1 MPNLPSARLR
11 LLMVPPVLAGLAAFG
26 GMRHNRL
33 VKAEPAVDATVSV
46 APTRVRLWFK
56 EPAELAVSSI
66 KVTGPDAAP
75 VATSAVQVADSAT
88 SIAVA
93 FKEPV
98 RPGAYQVSWKT
109 ASSDGHVIRGSYGFV
124 LRP

>member
-1 MPNLPSARLR
+1 
-11 LLMVPPVLAGLAAFG
+11 MVPLLVAGLAAFG

-33 VKAEPAVDATVSV
+33 LKAEPAVDTTVSV

-66 KVTGPDAAP
+66 KVTGADGTP

-93 FKEPV
+93 FRAPV

-109 ASSDGHVIRGSYGFV
+109 ASSDGHVIRGSYGFFV
-124 LRP
+124 VRP